1 MTPGTKKMLIGS
13 MSVAGL
19 VGVAAIVDLM
29 AGTPF
34 GGRPGFDMAFLFSA
48 ALVAYMG
55 WDTWRELT

>member
-13 MSVAGL
+13 ISVAGL
-19 VGVAAIVDLM
+19 VGVAAIADLIIG
-29 AGTPF
+29 APF
-34 GGRPGFDMAFLFSA
+34 GGRTMFDAGFLFSS

>member
-13 MSVAGL
+13 MAVAGL
-19 VGVAAIVDLM
+19 VGVAAIVDLV

-34 GGRPGFDMAFLFSA
+34 GGQGMFDAMFLISA
-48 ALVAYMG
+48 ALIAYMG